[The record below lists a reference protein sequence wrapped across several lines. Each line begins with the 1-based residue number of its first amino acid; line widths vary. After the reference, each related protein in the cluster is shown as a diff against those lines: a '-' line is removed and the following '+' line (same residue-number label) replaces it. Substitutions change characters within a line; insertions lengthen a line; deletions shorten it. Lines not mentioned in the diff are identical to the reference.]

1 MNDECETISL
11 IHRSS
16 FIINFVRPL
25 TQTVLTYF
33 MKISFVILLFISLA
47 SILIYFQKTESSNN
61 RTVQT
66 INDNVIEKN
75 LLLKSEPLPKM
86 EKPRVVIK
94 KSERKLELYDGEK
107 SVRTYK
113 IALGF
118 APVGDKEKQGDGKT
132 PEGDFYIFT
141 KNDRSKFYL
150 SLGISYPNIED
161 AERGLKA
168 KLITKAEH
176 RKIVQA
182 INDKKTPLQN
192 TKLGG
197 EIYLHGGGTAED
209 WTLGCVALKNEEI
222 KELFNALPNGT
233 RVKIEP

>member
-1 MNDECETISL
+1 MKISL
-11 IHRSS
+11 I
-16 FIINFVRPL
+16 
-25 TQTVLTYF
+25 VL
-33 MKISFVILLFISLA
+33 LLVALA
-47 SILIYFQKTESSNN
+47 SILYCVQKTESSNN
-61 RTVQT
+61 QTVQNT
-66 INDNVIEKN
+66 NNNVSEKN
-75 LLLKSEPLPKM
+75 LLSKSEPLPKM
-86 EKPRVVIK
+86 EKPRLVIK
-94 KSERKLELYDGEK
+94 KSQRKLELFDGEK
-107 SVRTYK
+107 SIKTYK

-141 KNDRSKFYL
+141 KNEKSKFYL
-150 SLGISYPNIED
+150 SLGVSYPNIED

-176 RKIVQA
+176 GKIIQA
-182 INDKKTPLQN
+182 IKNKKIPPQN

-222 KELFNALPNGT
+222 KEIFNALPNGT